1 MTTAPTTP
9 AAPPGRLWILIN
21 PSDPY
26 TFRAPTLEVAG
37 AAVAM
42 LSTSFG
48 ARPADGQGEETPVL
62 FGWEAWFAARG
73 IGRAWAL
80 AHREELAA
88 ALDSFLIG
96 APEEREE
103 VERQL
108 ALLPEDQRAAWR
120 DERHERRRSSVDD
133 IGEEAYETARR
144 LRLLQPGPEETP
156 PAGNET
162 PPAPEETI
170 GAADETHGGPAR

>member
-1 MTTAPTTP
+1 MTNAATT

-42 LSTSFG
+42 LCTAFG

-62 FGWEAWFAARG
+62 FGWEEWLAARG
-73 IGRAWAL
+73 IDRAWIV

-96 APEEREE
+96 DPEERAD
-103 VERQL
+103 VESML
-108 ALLPEDQRAAWR
+108 EMLPEDRREEWRAR
-120 DERHERRRSSVDD
+120 RQDRHRSSLSQ

-144 LRLLQPGPEETP
+144 LRQLQPGPEETP

-162 PPAPEETI
+162 KPAPEETI

>member
-1 MTTAPTTP
+1 MTTAPTT
-9 AAPPGRLWILIN
+9 AAPPGRLWILSN
-21 PSDPY
+21 PSDTY

-42 LSTSFG
+42 LSTAFG
-48 ARPADGQGEETPVL
+48 ARPADGQGEGTPAV
-62 FGWEAWFAARG
+62 FGWEEWLAARG
-73 IGRAWAL
+73 IDRAWVV
-80 AHREELAA
+80 AHLEDIAA

-96 APEEREE
+96 APDEREE

-120 DERHERRRSSVDD
+120 SHRQDRHRSSLND

-144 LRLLQPGPEETP
+144 LRQLQPGPEETP

-162 PPAPEETI
+162 KPAPEETI
-170 GAADETHGGPAR
+170 GAADETHGGPTR

>member
-9 AAPPGRLWILIN
+9 AAPPGRLWILMN

-62 FGWEAWFAARG
+62 FGWEEWLAARG
-73 IGRAWAL
+73 IDRAWMV
-80 AHREELAA
+80 AHREDLAA

-120 DERHERRRSSVDD
+120 DERHERLRSSVDD

-144 LRLLQPGPEETP
+144 LRQLQ
-156 PAGNET
+156 
-162 PPAPEETI
+162 PAPEKTI